1 MESTANFKVDTKLAA
16 LLGENYRSSEQAIKE
31 LVDNSWD
38 ADADNVWVQLPAPMT
53 SQSIVVRD
61 DGSGMTEKEIKSEY
75 LVVANDRT
83 TRKGE
88 RTTLKNRL
96 VKGRK
101 GIGKFSGLMT
111 ANVMQLATSARGQR
125 TTLFITK
132 DEILRSR
139 RDLEKVDL
147 PVTVDECPAN
157 EKGTTI
163 TLSSLNQN
171 FSFPNPDRLKQFLV
185 LDYGHEKDFKV
196 FVNGEQIG
204 IEDIPGK
211 TFTEEAVLPNVGRVK
226 LTFTVSDTKR
236 PLKQSGIAI
245 RVNGKVV
252 GKPDYFGINESSDI
266 PPKLAKKVYGEIEAD
281 GLSADV
287 TADWGAVIENSNAF
301 KQVQEFVK
309 PRLEES
315 IKAEYYS
322 EVNLMKARLQKDV
335 NRKIETLPE
344 YKRKFAQIAFERVL
358 GKFYGESEEK
368 ISTVVSVV
376 LDAFE
381 RNDYWVVLKNI
392 EDADHSDIS
401 IFADALS
408 EFGIVDIALIA
419 QQAQSRL
426 RFLDELDKLVSNSNT
441 LEQSVHK
448 TLEKNLWV
456 FGSEYSLMSSNKTL
470 SSIIADLINTKYRI
484 ADSRKR
490 PDLFLAQD
498 VSRRHLLIEFKRPSE
513 TITRAHESQA
523 LQYRDHL
530 NAVLHNKLIHIMVI
544 GGRVDKTISSQNE
557 RADVELLSYKDVL
570 SNARTNLDW
579 LINEL
584 TTR

>member
-1 MESTANFKVDTKLAA
+1 
-16 LLGENYRSSEQAIKE
+16 
-31 LVDNSWD
+31 
-38 ADADNVWVQLPAPMT
+38 
-53 SQSIVVRD
+53 
-61 DGSGMTEKEIKSEY
+61 
-75 LVVANDRT
+75 
-83 TRKGE
+83 
-88 RTTLKNRL
+88 
-96 VKGRK
+96 
-101 GIGKFSGLMT
+101 
-111 ANVMQLATSARGQR
+111 
-125 TTLFITK
+125 
-132 DEILRSR
+132 
-139 RDLEKVDL
+139 
-147 PVTVDECPAN
+147 
-157 EKGTTI
+157 
-163 TLSSLNQN
+163 
-171 FSFPNPDRLKQFLV
+171 
-185 LDYGHEKDFKV
+185 
-196 FVNGEQIG
+196 
-204 IEDIPGK
+204 
-211 TFTEEAVLPNVGRVK
+211 
-226 LTFTVSDTKR
+226 LTFTISDTKR

-315 IKAEYYS
+315 IKAEYHS

-426 RFLDELDKLVSNSNT
+426 RFLDELDKLISNSNT

-470 SSIIADLINTKYRI
+470 SSIIADLINTKDKI

-557 RADVELLSYKDVL
+557 RADVELLTYKDVL